1 MRVLITGAAGFG
13 ASGLIRRLL
22 ADGAHVTGVDI
33 VGANQ
38 NALLKPGEL
47 DKVKWLWKSVQDL
60 KPSDISGHDVVVHL
74 AAQADV
80 PMGHSSPLWSCWENV
95 YGACALLEA
104 IKDSSPRPSKVIY
117 AGSGNEFGRPLY
129 VPIDEKHPLT
139 PHNPYSASKAGAEL
153 YFWAYRRCYDL
164 PVVVMSNGIV
174 TGPGMRR
181 EIFVFKWF
189 KNILRGLP
197 CVLEGGDQTRDI
209 TYVTDVVDGWMR
221 TIGADCSRV
230 VGEKFQISYGE
241 EHRIDEILEWCF
253 QVAGTRTPVHLAPHR
268 PGERGQRECFSNVK
282 ARTVLGYKPSVDPK
296 ESLRLTWEWM
306 QTISAELL

>member
-1 MRVLITGAAGFG
+1 MKILITGAAGFG
-13 ASGLIRRLL
+13 ASGLVRRLL
-22 ADGAHVTGVDI
+22 AEGAEVTAVDV

-38 NALLKPGEL
+38 NTLLQSDEV
-47 DKVKWLWKSVQDL
+47 DRINWLWKSVHDL
-60 KPSDISGHDVVVHL
+60 RPEDVSGQDVVVHL

-95 YGACALLEA
+95 YGTCALLEA
-104 IKDSSPRPSKVIY
+104 IKDARPRPQKIIY

-129 VPIDEKHPLT
+129 LPIDEEHPLT
-139 PHNPYSASKAGAEL
+139 PHNPYSASKASAEL

-181 EIFVFKWF
+181 EIFIFKWF
-189 KNILRGLP
+189 KNVLRGLP

-209 TYVTDVVDGWMR
+209 TYISDVVDGWMR
-221 TIGADCSRV
+221 VIHADAENV
-230 VGEKFQISYGE
+230 AGEKFQISYGE
-241 EHRIDEILEWCF
+241 EHRVDEILEWCF
-253 QVAGTRTPVHLAPHR
+253 EIAGKRTEVIRVPHR
-268 PGERGQRECFSNVK
+268 PGEQGQRECFSNEK
-282 ARTVLGYKPSVDPK
+282 ARRILGYEPKIPPK

-306 QTISAELL
+306 SKGLQW